1 MPADDLLQ
9 RIRIAQRDA
18 GEKAV
23 CDWLK
28 EKGLLDRVEKVADEW
43 AEKRFSGVYCISCG
57 KYKDRC
63 EGC

>member
-1 MPADDLLQ
+1 MPADDLIQ

-23 CDWLK
+23 CDWLR
-28 EKGLLDRVEKVADEW
+28 EQGLLDHVEEFVDEQ
-43 AEKRFSGVYCISCG
+43 KKPYCTSCG
-57 KYKDRC
+57 KYKDKC